1 MRTSLIILML
11 AVAIACG
18 PSDGLQTEKY
28 GNGNT
33 KEEGMIKQGE
43 KSGKW
48 VFYWS
53 NGNVQVIG
61 HYDKG
66 KPAGTWLYHNEQ
78 GKQVAEGT
86 YRNGKMWEG
95 TFVRY
100 VMGTKKFMTVKGGKQ
115 E

>member
-1 MRTSLIILML
+1 MRPSVMILML
-11 AVAIACG
+11 VAAVACG
-18 PSDGLQTEKY
+18 PSDGMHTEKY

-33 KEEGMIKQGE
+33 KEEGMINQGE

-53 NGNVQVIG
+53 NGSVQVIG
-61 HYDKG
+61 YYKKG
-66 KPAGTWLYHNEQ
+66 EPDGRWLYHNEK
-78 GKQVAEGT
+78 GKQIAEGT
-86 YRNGKMWEG
+86 YMNGKMWNG

-100 VMGTKKFMTVKGGKQ
+100 IMGTKKFMTVEDGKQ